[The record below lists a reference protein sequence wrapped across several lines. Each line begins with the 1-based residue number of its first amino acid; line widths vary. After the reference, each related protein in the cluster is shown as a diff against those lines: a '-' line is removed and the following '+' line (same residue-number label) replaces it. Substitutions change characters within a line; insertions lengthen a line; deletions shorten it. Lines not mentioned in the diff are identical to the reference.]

1 MSKTAGFAENFPRI
15 GLIPNL
21 NYIFKFFLLAF
32 LAYLKSKSRHVF
44 VHLPFWFQEFQK
56 IQS

>member
-44 VHLPFWFQEFQK
+44 VHFPF
-56 IQS
+56 